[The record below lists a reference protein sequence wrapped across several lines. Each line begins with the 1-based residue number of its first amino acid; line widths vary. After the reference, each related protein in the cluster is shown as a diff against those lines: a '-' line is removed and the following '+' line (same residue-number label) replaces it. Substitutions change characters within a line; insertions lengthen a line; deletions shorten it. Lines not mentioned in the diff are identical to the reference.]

1 MKLKSLNIYGFK
13 SFAQR
18 TELFFDKGIT
28 GIVGPNGSGKSN
40 IADAVRWVLG
50 EQSPKA
56 LRGSKMEDIIFNGT
70 ENRKPLPYCEVSLVF
85 DNEDGFLQSEY
96 TEVMVTRRVYRNGEG
111 EYYLNK
117 NACRLKDILELFRDT
132 GVGKEGYSIIGQ
144 GRIDDILSAKS
155 EQRRQVF
162 EEAAGIV
169 TYRVRKEEAER
180 KLQKTEENLIRVND
194 LIDEISLRLEPL
206 KKQAQDAQEY
216 LVQAERLKQL
226 ELNIFI
232 IRQERLKQRM
242 QSIGEKIS
250 LHTEAIASA
259 KKNID
264 ELSKRRDELDSE
276 QEALDNYES
285 RHRKEQ
291 LQISEALQE
300 IGKQEE
306 RKQAEID
313 SLIKEVSRLSEE
325 TMQAEQRLSLLINSK
340 NDADTLQKAKEN
352 ELMVLGEQLAQEK
365 EKLNALENEE
375 QIAQNALDE
384 QRDMML
390 KAANSIADAKTLEA
404 KHQTMLS
411 QFQERQKQLEDTRQE
426 QEISLEKGRNF
437 IETLESHVKEA
448 EEKAKTLKEKHETL
462 IFKDN
467 ANILNIQNAKEKE
480 QKLTQDVNVMQSKL
494 ALLNEMSEGYEG
506 YYSAV
511 KQALK
516 FSRGD
521 ERVHGVIAKLIQVPK
536 QYETAIDMLLGGQL
550 QHIVTQDEETAKN
563 IINYLRK
570 NRLGRTTFLP
580 ITSVKGRTLE
590 PYERHVLKLD
600 GCLGVASELIA
611 FDEQYRGIVENM
623 LGRCVITQDLQ
634 SAIAVMRA
642 GKYRFNAVTLQGD
655 VMRSGGSMT
664 GGTSQSQSVSLLG
677 RERQRKELA
686 KQLEDSERLLVSE
699 RKKINNLTDEY
710 SKTHTELLKTEKL
723 LNDAVLALALEKEKL
738 ASAEQ
743 EYKKQ
748 EESLNDTLSAQ
759 AQIVLALEDMQKDL
773 DKAKNLSKTR
783 SFDQE
788 ALHERI
794 KTMQAQLYHI
804 QQKAESQRDIVQ
816 QAVIAQQSA
825 QHELDIMQ
833 KEADYSEKEQKN
845 LHEIIN
851 QNKQSSKEANEKTKE
866 LKSILANL
874 SEQYKKLQFENND
887 MREESVKIDEKRKE
901 LNATRKN
908 TDYETELNHSEM
920 NDESE
925 KLHRAELLYARSE
938 DERNTMASN
947 IFSKYEM
954 TYAQALNHRFD
965 EAPTLPSMEK
975 EAHEKRSAIKQLGPI
990 NAHAVE
996 EYSQTKARYD
1006 DMLMQ
1011 KNDAQ
1016 KAQQDLNNLID
1027 HLLKEMETQFT
1038 EEFNK
1043 LGVYFEECFKRLF
1056 GGGSATLKLS
1066 DPSSPLTCDIEISAQ
1081 PPGKRLQLLSLLSGG
1096 ERALTA
1102 IAILFA
1108 MLKIKPTPFCVLDEI
1123 EAALDDANIG
1133 HFSNFLSEFSK
1144 TTQFIVVTHRKGT
1157 MESCDALYGVAMQ
1170 EKGVSTMVSVNLED
1184 YKF

>member
-13 SFAQR
+13 SFADK

-40 IADAVRWVLG
+40 IADAVRWALG

-56 LRGSKMEDIIFNGT
+56 LRGSKMEDVIFNGT
-70 ENRKPLPYCEVSLVF
+70 ENRKALPYCEVSLVF

-96 TEVMVTRRVYRNGEG
+96 TEVMVTRRVYRSGEG

-117 NACRLKDILELFRDT
+117 SACRLKNILELFRDT

-155 EQRRQVF
+155 EQRREVF

-169 TYRVRKEEAER
+169 TFRVRKEEAEK
-180 KLQKTEENLIRVND
+180 KLQKTEENLMRVND
-194 LIDEISLRLEPL
+194 LIEEISLRLNPL
-206 KKQAQDAQEY
+206 KKQAKDAQEY
-216 LVQAERLKQL
+216 LLHAERLKQL

-232 IRQERLKQRM
+232 IKQEKLKQRM
-242 QSIGEKIS
+242 QSIGEKIAVYNES
-250 LHTEAIASA
+250 IEDA

-264 ELSKRRDELDSE
+264 MLSKRRSEIEIE
-276 QEALDNYES
+276 QEKLDNFES
-285 RHRKEQ
+285 QHRKEQ
-291 LQISEALQE
+291 LKISEGLQE

-313 SLIKEVSRLSEE
+313 SLVKEAEQLLEE
-325 TMQAEQRLSLLINSK
+325 AQQAEQRLSVLVNTK
-340 NDADTLQKAKEN
+340 NDASALQKAKEQKLLLLN
-352 ELMVLGEQLAQEK
+352 GQLAREK
-365 EKLNALENEE
+365 EKLNALEAQEKKE
-375 QIAQNALDE
+375 QTSLDE
-384 QRDMML
+384 QRDMLL
-390 KAANSIADAKTLEA
+390 KAVNSIADAKTLET
-404 KHQTMLS
+404 KHQTLLY
-411 QFQERQKQLEDTRQE
+411 QLNERQKQVEATLKKQKS
-426 QEISLEKGRNF
+426 SLAKGREF
-437 IETLESHVKEA
+437 INTLENNAKES
-448 EEKAKTLKEKHETL
+448 EEKAITLKKKYDELSIIDSK
-462 IFKDN
+462 N
-467 ANILNIQNAKEKE
+467 ALNLQEAKEKE
-480 QKLTQDVNVMQSKL
+480 RKLAQDVSVIQSRL

-521 ERVHGVIAKLIQVPK
+521 KRVHGVIAKIIHVPK

-550 QHIVTQDEETAKN
+550 QHIVTQDEETAQK
-563 IINYLRK
+563 IINYLRE

-580 ITSVKGRTLE
+580 ITSVKGRKLE
-590 PYERHVLKLD
+590 QYERRALD
-600 GCLGVASELIA
+600 IEGCIGVASELIS
-611 FDEQYRGIVENM
+611 FDEKYRGIVESM
-623 LGRCVITQDLQ
+623 LGRCVITQDLN

-664 GGTSQSQSVSLLG
+664 GGTSKSQSVSLLG

-686 KQLEDSERLLVSE
+686 EKLESAKSLLIDE
-699 RKKINNLTDEY
+699 RKNINLLANEY
-710 SKTHTELLKTEKL
+710 TKTRADLSEIDKQ
-723 LNDAVLALALEKEKL
+723 LNDAMLTKALDKEKL
-738 ASAEQ
+738 TSALQ

-748 EESLNDTLSAQ
+748 EESLNETLNAQ
-759 AQIVLALEDMQKDL
+759 SQIALALEDMQKDL
-773 DKAKNLSKTR
+773 EKAKNLSESR
-783 SFDQE
+783 SVDQK
-788 ALHERI
+788 ALNDKI
-794 KTMQAQLYHI
+794 KTIQTALYNI
-804 QQKAESQRDIVQ
+804 QQKTELQRDKVQ
-816 QAVIAQQSA
+816 QALIAQQAA
-825 QHELDIMQ
+825 QHELDMMQ
-833 KEADYSEKEQKN
+833 KEADYAEKERNNLQNTISKN
-845 LHEIIN
+845 KISAE
-851 QNKQSSKEANEKTKE
+851 EAEKKSNELRLE
-866 LKSILANL
+866 LKKIV
-874 SEQYKKLQFENND
+874 EQHKKLQSKNSFMQEGSS
-887 MREESVKIDEKRKE
+887 RIDERRKE
-901 LNATRKN
+901 LNNLRKKA
-908 TDYETELNHSEM
+908 DYETELSHSEM
-920 NDESE
+920 NDQSE

-947 IFSKYEM
+947 IFSKYEI

-965 EAPTLPSMEK
+965 KAPSVQSMEK
-975 EAHEKRSAIKQLGPI
+975 EAQEKRGAIKQLEPI

-996 EYSQTKARYD
+996 EFAQTKARYD
-1006 DMLMQ
+1006 EMLIQ
-1011 KNDAQ
+1011 KNDAE
-1016 KAQQDLNNLID
+1016 KAKQDLNELIA
-1027 HLLKEMETQFT
+1027 HLIKEMETQFT
-1038 EEFNK
+1038 FEFNR

-1056 GGGSATLKLS
+1056 GGGKATLKLS

-1108 MLKIKPTPFCVLDEI
+1108 MLKIKPTPFCILDEI

-1133 HFSNFLSEFSK
+1133 HFADFLFEFSK

-1170 EKGVSTMVSVNLED
+1170 EKGVSTMVSVDLED
-1184 YKF
+1184 YKI